1 MVKSRIRRWAGRLTV
16 TTVKGTVHVDG
27 RKARGE
33 QSRRAVLAEAINL
46 ASVEG
51 LEGLSIGRL
60 ATAVGAS
67 KSGVGALFG
76 TKEALQL
83 ATVVAARGIFV
94 ERILTPAH
102 GEPRGLR
109 RLCAVVRLWLDYSR
123 SRVFAGGCFFQTTA
137 VEFDAQPGPVRD
149 ALADA
154 LRDWDSYLAHAVQT
168 AMDLGELPG
177 LDDAAQLAFEIDAV
191 FNEANNRSLLLDS
204 NAPYGRALK
213 AIEARLASVGAD
225 PAVLTQLRGT

>member
-1 MVKSRIRRWAGRLTV
+1 M
-16 TTVKGTVHVDG
+16 TTSAPVVQMDG
-27 RKARGE
+27 RRARGE

-46 ASVEG
+46 ASIEG

-83 ATVVAARGIFV
+83 ATVAAARELFTRSV
-94 ERILTPAH
+94 LEPART
-102 GEPRGLR
+102 EPRGLA

-123 SRVFAGGCFFQTTA
+123 RRVFAGGCFFQSTA
-137 VEFDAQPGPVRD
+137 VEFDARPGAVRD
-149 ALADA
+149 ALAGA
-154 LRDWDSYLAHAVQT
+154 LTDWDSYLTHAVQT

-177 LDDAAQLAFEIDAV
+177 LDDAEQLAFEIDAV
-191 FNEANNRSLLLDS
+191 FNESNNRSLLLDS
-204 NAPYGRALK
+204 SAPYDRALA
-213 AIEARLASVGAD
+213 AIEARLAGLGAKSE
-225 PAVLTQLRGT
+225 ALARLRGPAWCG

>member
-1 MVKSRIRRWAGRLTV
+1 MEIQERI
-16 TTVKGTVHVDG
+16 DG
-27 RKARGE
+27 RRARGE
-33 QSRRAVLAEAINL
+33 QSRRAVLVEAVDL

-51 LEGLSIGRL
+51 LEGLTIGRL

-76 TKEALQL
+76 TKEGLQL
-83 ATVVAARGIFV
+83 ATVEAARQIFV
-94 ERILTPAH
+94 EHVITAAR

-123 SRVFAGGCFFQTTA
+123 RRVFAGGCFFQSTA
-137 VEFDAQPGPVRD
+137 VEFDARPGPVRD
-149 ALADA
+149 ALAAA

-177 LDDAAQLAFEIDAV
+177 LHDAAQLAFEIDAV
-191 FNEANNRSLLLDS
+191 FNEANNRSLLLGTDV
-204 NAPYGRALK
+204 PYGRARA
-213 AIEARLASVGAD
+213 AIEARLAGLGAD
-225 PAVLTQLRGT
+225 PSVLAVLPDVGAGG